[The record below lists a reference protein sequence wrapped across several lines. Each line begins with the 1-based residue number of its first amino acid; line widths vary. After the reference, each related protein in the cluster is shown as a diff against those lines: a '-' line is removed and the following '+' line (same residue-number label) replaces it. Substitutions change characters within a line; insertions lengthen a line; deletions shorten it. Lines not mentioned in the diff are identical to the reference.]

1 VARRDE
7 AQHEGMRARL
17 LLSALALLT
26 GLASDGLA
34 QSQPKSMA
42 PDIPLPIL
50 QSLPYV
56 DIESG
61 RSLPLIDGV
70 YADRKRSLR
79 LEPSL
84 VAQGDL
90 DNDGTRDAAV
100 LLEERI
106 NDVPTLHLA
115 AVVQRAGRIRN
126 MASLRLGEHVQI
138 RSLAIEDKTIVLAL
152 LVMGEGDAKARP
164 TLKMTLGLKL
174 AGSELQIMRQEPGG
188 RFTIAELAGT
198 SWKLANSPH
207 VITAQFAA
215 APDGGLRLTGRA
227 PCNHYAAT
235 LDAGGKPRT
244 IVKGPPLGTKRDCA
258 TEAATAES
266 DFLAALG
273 ATRSIDFK
281 FGKLA
286 LAAGESALL
295 LE

>member
-1 VARRDE
+1 
-7 AQHEGMRARL
+7 MRAL
-17 LLSALALLT
+17 AVLPALALLT
-26 GLASDGLA
+26 GLASNGFA

-61 RSLPLIDGV
+61 RALTLTDGV

-84 VAQGDL
+84 FAQGDL

-106 NDVPTLHLA
+106 NDVSTLHLA

-126 MASLRLGEHVQI
+126 MASLRLGEHGQI

-152 LVMGEGDAKARP
+152 LVMGEGDAPARP

-188 RFTIAELAGT
+188 RFTLAELAGT

-207 VITAQFAA
+207 AITAEFAR

-227 PCNHYAAT
+227 PCHHFAAT
-235 LDAGGKPRT
+235 LDAGGT
-244 IVKGPPLGTKRDCA
+244 AHNIVKGPPLGTKRDCPGD
-258 TEAATAES
+258 AATAER
-266 DFLAALG
+266 DFLAGLTATSAL
-273 ATRSIDFK
+273 AFS
-281 FGKLA
+281 FGRLA
-286 LAAGESALL
+286 LADKQGGATLWQRE
-295 LE
+295 